1 MPGLYVAFDRIEKL
15 DLPAVDDQVLSLFLL
30 RKNVVP
36 VVLVSFRYCLLTLA
50 HTLLACQSVRFAFR
64 YRGRIWFVLS
74 LASGFWFG
82 FYNLILG
89 DRFFGRS
96 VFGLID

>member
-1 MPGLYVAFDRIEKL
+1 MPGLYVQL
-15 DLPAVDDQVLSLFLL
+15 DLHAVDDQVLSLFLL

-36 VVLVSFRYCLLTLA
+36 VVLVSFRNCLLTLA
-50 HTLLACQSVRFAFR
+50 HTLLACRSVRFAFSH
-64 YRGRIWFVLS
+64 RGRIWFVLS
-74 LASGFWFG
+74 LANGIWFG

-96 VFGLID
+96 VFGLIN